1 MGDFGNLG
9 VLKRTPD
16 ANSVRVCRRSHGRMQ
31 GTLRLLELVRDKKLA
46 AGSLR
51 GLFHIA
57 IGRTVTTS
65 DGAMASAGVTWRE
78 LAALLK
84 DAKYDRE
91 LVRELGADPDAL
103 APKDRE
109 KMWYQAIALAKVD
122 SAEARAQADRLAAAL
137 KPHGFIVAP
146 APGGPSKLA
155 DLGPRTGESEPEGD
169 AGDEEP
175 PPQPKPKKKPKPK
188 K

>member
-1 MGDFGNLG
+1 ME
-9 VLKRTPD
+9 
-16 ANSVRVCRRSHGRMQ
+16 
-31 GTLRLLELVRDKKLA
+31 GTLRLLETVRDRNLA

-57 IGRTVTTS
+57 IGRTVTTP
-65 DGAMASAGVTWRE
+65 DGTLSAGVTWRE
-78 LAALLK
+78 LAVLLK
-84 DAKYDRE
+84 DAKYDKE

-109 KMWYQAIALAKVD
+109 KMWYHAIGLAKVD
-122 SAEARAQADRLAAAL
+122 TAEARTQADKLATAL
-137 KPHGFIVAP
+137 KPLGFVVGP

-155 DLGPRTGESEPEGD
+155 HLGTPAVAREETGGDEGD
-169 AGDEEP
+169 EGEEEAP
-175 PPQPKPKKKPKPK
+175 AKPRGKKKPKPK

>member
-1 MGDFGNLG
+1 MD
-9 VLKRTPD
+9 
-16 ANSVRVCRRSHGRMQ
+16 

-46 AGSLR
+46 VGTLR

-57 IGRTVTTS
+57 IGRTVATA
-65 DGAMASAGVTWRE
+65 DGVVVASGVTWRE
-78 LAALLK
+78 LAVLLK
-84 DAKYDRE
+84 DAKFDKE

-109 KMWYQAIALAKVD
+109 KMWYHAIGLAKVD
-122 SAEARAQADRLAAAL
+122 SADARTQADRLAAAL
-137 KPHGFIVAP
+137 KAHGLVVGA

-155 DLGPRTGESEPEGD
+155 NL
-169 AGDEEP
+169 AP
-175 PPQPKPKKKPKPK
+175 PPPPAEEDADDADDDPPPSPKAKRKPKPK

>member
-1 MGDFGNLG
+1 
-9 VLKRTPD
+9 
-16 ANSVRVCRRSHGRMQ
+16 MQ
-31 GTLRLLELVRDKKLA
+31 GTLRLLEVVRDKNLA

-57 IGRTVTTS
+57 IGRTVTAA
-65 DGAMASAGVTWRE
+65 DGTVTAGVTWRE
-78 LAALLK
+78 LATLLK
-84 DAKYDRE
+84 DAKYDKE

-109 KMWYQAIALAKVD
+109 KMWYHAIGLAKVD

-137 KPHGFIVAP
+137 KPHGLVVGP

-155 DLGPRTGESEPEGD
+155 NLSPPPAAREAEDGEEAD
-169 AGDEEP
+169 DEP
-175 PPQPKPKKKPKPK
+175 PAAKPKRKPKPK

>member
-1 MGDFGNLG
+1 
-9 VLKRTPD
+9 
-16 ANSVRVCRRSHGRMQ
+16 MQ
-31 GTLRLLELVRDKKLA
+31 GTLRLLEVVRDQKLA

-57 IGRTVTTS
+57 IGRTVTAA
-65 DGAMASAGVTWRE
+65 DGAVAAGVTWRE

-84 DAKYDRE
+84 DAKYDKE
-91 LVRELGADPDAL
+91 LVRELGADPDVL

-109 KMWYQAIALAKVD
+109 KMWYHAIGLAKVD
-122 SAEARAQADRLAAAL
+122 SAEARAQADKLAAAL
-137 KPHGFIVAP
+137 KAHGFAVGP

-155 DLGPRTGESEPEGD
+155 NLSPPPA
-169 AGDEEP
+169 AGDTAEGEEADEKP
-175 PPQPKPKKKPKPK
+175 PSNPKTKRKPKPK

>member
-1 MGDFGNLG
+1 MD
-9 VLKRTPD
+9 
-16 ANSVRVCRRSHGRMQ
+16 

-46 AGSLR
+46 SGSLR

-57 IGRTVTTS
+57 IGRTVS
-65 DGAMASAGVTWRE
+65 ADGIVIAGGVTWRE
-78 LAALLK
+78 LAVLLK
-84 DAKYDRE
+84 DAKFDKE

-109 KMWYQAIALAKVD
+109 KMWYHAIGLAKVD
-122 SAEARAQADRLAAAL
+122 SAEARTQADKLAVAL
-137 KPHGFIVAP
+137 KAHGLVVGV

-155 DLGPRTGESEPEGD
+155 ELAPPPPAKDDD
-169 AGDEEP
+169 ADADGDEVDDAP
-175 PPQPKPKKKPKPK
+175 PPSPKSKKKPKPK

>member
-1 MGDFGNLG
+1 ME
-9 VLKRTPD
+9 
-16 ANSVRVCRRSHGRMQ
+16 
-31 GTLRLLELVRDKKLA
+31 GTLRLLEVVRDKKLA

-57 IGRTVTTS
+57 IGRTVATP
-65 DGAMASAGVTWRE
+65 DGTVSAGVTWRE
-78 LAALLK
+78 LAVLLK
-84 DAKYDRE
+84 DTKFDKE

-109 KMWYQAIALAKVD
+109 KMWYHAIGLAKVD
-122 SAEARAQADRLAAAL
+122 SAEARTQADKLAAAL
-137 KPHGFIVAP
+137 KPLGFVVGP

-155 DLGPRTGESEPEGD
+155 DLAPPTAAREESEGDEGD
-169 AGDEEP
+169 EGDEEAP
-175 PPQPKPKKKPKPK
+175 AKPRGKKKPKPK

>member
-1 MGDFGNLG
+1 ME
-9 VLKRTPD
+9 
-16 ANSVRVCRRSHGRMQ
+16 
-31 GTLRLLELVRDKKLA
+31 GTLRLLEVVRDKKLA

-57 IGRTVTTS
+57 IGRTVTAP
-65 DGAMASAGVTWRE
+65 DGAASAGVTWRE
-78 LAALLK
+78 LSVLLK
-84 DAKYDRE
+84 DAKYDKE

-109 KMWYQAIALAKVD
+109 KMWYHAIGLAKVD
-122 SAEARAQADRLAAAL
+122 SAEARTQADKLAAAL
-137 KPHGFIVAP
+137 KPLGFVVGP

-155 DLGPRTGESEPEGD
+155 NLTLPTPAREENEGD
-169 AGDEEP
+169 EGGEGKEEAP
-175 PPQPKPKKKPKPK
+175 AKPGGKKKPKPK